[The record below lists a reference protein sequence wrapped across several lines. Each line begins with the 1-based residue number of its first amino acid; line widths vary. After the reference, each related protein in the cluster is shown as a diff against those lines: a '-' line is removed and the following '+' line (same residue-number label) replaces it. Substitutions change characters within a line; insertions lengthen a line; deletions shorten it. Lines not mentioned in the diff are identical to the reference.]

1 MTFNNTSIKPHTLAQ
16 LAEEL
21 ATGAVLQ
28 VALGN
33 FLDAFYRRPDVG
45 LLADE
50 PPLLAGSG
58 SQPINAYMAGI
69 AEHLARTYKLAIPA
83 WVFKP
88 CRYLQRP
95 KFGNP
100 SSALRA
106 TLLIESPP
114 AFRARN
120 IFVTANALDRAS
132 RRHVG

>member
-1 MTFNNTSIKPHTLAQ
+1 MTFNITLIKNNTLAQ

-21 ATGAVLQ
+21 ASGAVLP

-33 FLDAFYRRPDVG
+33 FLDAFYRQPDIG

-50 PPLLAGSG
+50 PPLLTGAAN
-58 SQPINAYMAGI
+58 QAVNAYLAGI
-69 AEHLARTYKLAIPA
+69 AEHLSREYKLPIPA
-83 WVFKP
+83 WVFNQ
-88 CRYLQRP
+88 CRYLRRP

-100 SSALRA
+100 SAALRA

-114 AFRARN
+114 AFRTRN

-132 RRHVG
+132 RRQVA